1 MFGITTINVANK
13 ALDVEPNNLNK
24 QLVTYDDAFEH
35 ILEKQKVGL
44 EVKNETNVRAGDSK
58 KISTEKELI
67 NQEKDD
73 ESLNKSREMLEIL
86 NSISQLIMQMKSE
99 LGDIP
104 ELGLEDLN
112 LKLSGL
118 KQVLFDESV
127 GLNKDLLSS
136 ELNDISQFIESITDV
151 INKIDLA
158 LDEEALESNLKQIIS
173 QLKSLTDSIKDN
185 SNFYKEI
192 KYASILGSYNMLQ
205 EEESNIDVPNSVQFA
220 NLKNGIFDIS
230 YDLKEQKALAEK
242 MNITDEISIENPK
255 DTDSN
260 FENIDVIL
268 HNYLIERDSIDG
280 SLQEVNNYNDV
291 NQIYKEDIV
300 KQIVDKMKLT
310 LDDYK
315 QELEIKLKPD
325 LLGKLILKME
335 LKDGILNAKLLVD
348 NYRTKELIESNIAQL
363 KEQIKE
369 IGVDIKTFE
378 VYVGANHDFEGH
390 QKEKLNYNLKSN
402 KKMRVKDDLLEGV
415 QAYDESLT
423 GTSLVN
429 YHEGQLNLFA

>member
-24 QLVTYDDAFEH
+24 QLVTYDDTFEH

-118 KQVLFDESV
+118 KQVLSDESV

-173 QLKSLTDSIKDN
+173 QFKSLTDSIKDN

-192 KYASILGSYNMLQ
+192 NYASILGSYNMLQ
-205 EEESNIDVPNSVQFA
+205 EEESNIDVPNSVQLT
-220 NLKNGIFDIS
+220 NLKNGILNVS
-230 YDLKEQKALAEK
+230 YDPEEQKALAEK

-291 NQIYKEDIV
+291 NRIYKEDIV

-369 IGVDIKTFE
+369 VGVDIKTFE

>member
-1 MFGITTINVANK
+1 MFEITTINVNNK
-13 ALDVEPNNLNK
+13 ALDMEPNNLNK
-24 QLVTYDDAFEH
+24 QLVTYDDTFEN

-44 EVKNETNVRAGDSK
+44 EVKNETNIKAGDSK
-58 KISTEKELI
+58 NISVEKELI
-67 NQEKDD
+67 NLDKDAD
-73 ESLNKSREMLEIL
+73 ESLDKSREILEIL
-86 NSISQLIMQMKSE
+86 NSISQLVMQMKSE

-118 KQVLFDESV
+118 KQVLFDESSI
-127 GLNKDLLSS
+127 GLNKGLLSS
-136 ELNDISQFIESITDV
+136 ELNDIRQFIESITDV

-158 LDEEALESNLKQIIS
+158 LDEEALESSLKQIYN
-173 QLKSLTDSIKDN
+173 QLKDLTNSIKYNSYSYKDTKYAGVVDSYN
-185 SNFYKEI
+185 NMIEEDKSSNFIQVTNVK
-192 KYASILGSYNMLQ
+192 K
-205 EEESNIDVPNSVQFA
+205 D
-220 NLKNGIFDIS
+220 IFNVN
-230 YDLKEQKALAEK
+230 YELEKQKVFDEK

-268 HNYLIERDSIDG
+268 HNYLSNKDFINDN
-280 SLQEVNNYNDV
+280 LKEVNNYNDV

-335 LKDGILNAKLLVD
+335 LKDGIVNAKLLVD

-415 QAYDESLT
+415 QAYDDSLT
-423 GTSLVN
+423 GTSIIN
-429 YHEGQLNLFA
+429 YHEGQINLFA